1 MRKYPGRVG
10 RGGNDDVVDD
20 DDVVVDVALLPPST
34 NVSSE
39 NCSNLCRTLQ

>member
-10 RGGNDDVVDD
+10 SGGNDDGDD
-20 DDVVVDVALLPPST
+20 DIDAALLPPST
-34 NVSSE
+34 FVSSE